1 MNVILIGMPG
11 CGKSTCGVL
20 VAKALCK
27 SFLDTDLLIQQNE
40 GMKLS
45 EIIATKGN
53 DGFAEAER
61 NSVLTLYTKNCIIA
75 TGGSMVYYDDAMKKL
90 KEDGIVVYLELSYK
104 NMMKRI
110 KNFKARGVLLKDGY
124 TPKDMYNERAILYKK
139 YADITIDC
147 NKNTIDNTVKS
158 IIKAINAYS
167 NKHSWN
173 FEV

>member
-1 MNVILIGMPG
+1 MNVVLIGMPG

-45 EIIATKGN
+45 EIISKKGIE
-53 DGFAEAER
+53 GFSEAER

-75 TGGSMVYYDDAMKKL
+75 TGGSMVYYDDAMQKL
-90 KEDGIVVYLELSYK
+90 KDGGVVVYLDISYK

-110 KNFKARGVLLKDGY
+110 KNFKTRGVVLKEGY
-124 TPKDMYNERAILYKK
+124 TPKDMYDERATLYKK
-139 YADITIDC
+139 YADIVIDV
-147 NKNTIDNTVKS
+147 NKNTIDTTVNS
-158 IIKAINAYS
+158 IIEALKSYE
-167 NKHSWN
+167 KKD
-173 FEV
+173 